1 MISYHTCPLAVLGG
15 KDTGGMNVYVREVT
29 RFLGRVGVHVD
40 VFTRSQDEH
49 VPHVLHDLGYGNR
62 VVHIPAGPEV
72 PLPKKEL
79 AAHLPEFAAGIRR
92 FAAEKGIHYDLIHSH
107 YWMSGIAA
115 ETLKAEWQVPVVHMF
130 HTLGLMKNRIARS
143 PSEMEGEYRTN
154 GERRVLQVADRI
166 IAATL
171 AEQSQLQFLYNADVS
186 KVTVIPPGV
195 DTSHFYPIPK
205 EEARESIGIPGAD
218 RMLLFVGRIEPLKGL
233 ETLIRALALMRA
245 EGVQCQVP
253 HYLAVVGGDPGA
265 SGENL
270 STEMARLQELRREQG
285 MDELVLFLG
294 KRAQDSLPYY
304 YSAADVLI
312 MPSHY
317 ESFGMVAL
325 EGMACGTPVVAS
337 QVGGLAFLV
346 QDGVTGFVVPDG
358 DPRALS
364 ERLTRLLTEP
374 DLRQKLGEQAA
385 EYARQYAWENIVDR
399 LRAVY
404 WELRDKQPS
413 TAMPFAKG
421 SEGL

>member
-1 MISYHTCPLAVLGG
+1 MNVAMISYHTCPLAVLGG

-29 RFLGRVGVHVD
+29 RYLGRCGVHVD
-40 VFTRSQDEH
+40 VYTRSQDEH

-72 PLPKKEL
+72 PLPKEEL
-79 AAHLPEFAAGIRR
+79 AAYLTEFAEGIRR

-115 ETLKAEWQVPVVHMF
+115 ERLKAEWQVPVVHMF
-130 HTLGLMKNRIARS
+130 HTLGMMKNRIARS
-143 PSEMEGEYRTN
+143 PAEMEGEYRVN

-166 IAATL
+166 IAPTL
-171 AEQSQLQFLYNADVS
+171 AEQSQLHFLYKADDS
-186 KVTVIPPGV
+186 KIVIIPPGV
-195 DTSHFYPIPK
+195 DTSRFYPIPM
-205 EEARESIGIPGAD
+205 EEARESIGIPLDD

-233 ETLIRALALMRA
+233 ETLIRAIGLMNDQ
-245 EGVQCQVP
+245 GVQCQVP
-253 HYLAVVGGDPGA
+253 HYLAVVGGDPAA
-265 SGENL
+265 SGENI
-270 STEMARLQELRREQG
+270 SDEMARLQSLRQELG
-285 MDELVLFLG
+285 MNELILFLG

-325 EGMACGTPVVAS
+325 EAMACGTPVVAS
-337 QVGGLAFLV
+337 QVGGLAFLI
-346 QDGVTGFVVPDG
+346 QDGITGFVVPDG

-374 DLRQKLGEQAA
+374 DLRQQLGEQAA
-385 EYARQYAWENIVDR
+385 AYARQYAWEHVVDR
-399 LRAVY
+399 LLDVY
-404 WELRDKQPS
+404 R
-413 TAMPFAKG
+413 
-421 SEGL
+421 GLVK